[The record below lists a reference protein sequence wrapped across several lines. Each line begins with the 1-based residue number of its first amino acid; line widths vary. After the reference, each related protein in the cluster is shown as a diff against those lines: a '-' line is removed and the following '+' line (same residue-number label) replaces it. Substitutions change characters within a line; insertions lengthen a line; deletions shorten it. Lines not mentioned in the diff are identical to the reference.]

1 MEGGLG
7 REGSLYVCGVCFGVK
22 NSKVV
27 FISLDYYITWKKYL
41 DLTISSKQSNW
52 VRSML
57 RSALL
62 VIGHVLTVDAIGLVQ
77 KMVGGIQKHRLLLQ
91 TLPSLSPSFA
101 LFSLPPPNPIPLPF
115 LRLPRRLIN
124 IDKVLKRKAFREG
137 IPRQNL
143 PGGRRLSTLANINQR
158 THQLGN

>member
-1 MEGGLG
+1 
-7 REGSLYVCGVCFGVK
+7 
-22 NSKVV
+22 
-27 FISLDYYITWKKYL
+27 
-41 DLTISSKQSNW
+41 
-52 VRSML
+52 ML

-77 KMVGGIQKHRLLLQ
+77 KMVGEIQKHRLLLQ
-91 TLPSLSPSFA
+91 TLPSP
-101 LFSLPPPNPIPLPF
+101 FSLPLFRAFLLPPPPNPIPLPF

-158 THQLGN
+158 TDQLGN

>member
-7 REGSLYVCGVCFGVK
+7 REGSLYVCVVCFGVK

-27 FISLDYYITWKKYL
+27 FISLDYYITWKKHL

-57 RSALL
+57 RSAPL
-62 VIGHVLTVDAIGLVQ
+62 VIGHVLTVDAIGFVQ
-77 KMVGGIQKHRLLLQ
+77 KWNGWNTK
-91 TLPSLSPSFA
+91 TPA
-101 LFSLPPPNPIPLPF
+101 LIADAPFSLPLFRAFLPHPSPLPLLF

-137 IPRQNL
+137 IPSQNL
-143 PGGRRLSTLANINQR
+143 PGGRRLSTLANKNQR
-158 THQLGN
+158 TDQLGN

>member
-7 REGSLYVCGVCFGVK
+7 REGSLYVCVVCFGVK

-27 FISLDYYITWKKYL
+27 FISLDYYITWKKHL

-62 VIGHVLTVDAIGLVQ
+62 VIGHVLTVDVIGFVQ
-77 KMVGGIQKHRLLLQ
+77 KMVGEIQKHRLLLQ
-91 TLPSLSPSFA
+91 TLPSLFPSFA
-101 LFSLPPPNPIPLPF
+101 LFSLTPPPLPLLC

-137 IPRQNL
+137 IPSQNL
-143 PGGRRLSTLANINQR
+143 PGGRRLSTLANKNQR
-158 THQLGN
+158 TDQLGN

>member
-7 REGSLYVCGVCFGVK
+7 REGSLYVCGVCFRIK

-27 FISLDYYITWKKYL
+27 FISLDYYINWKKRL

-62 VIGHVLTVDAIGLVQ
+62 VIGHVLTVDVIGLVQ
-77 KMVGGIQKHRLLLQ
+77 KMVGEMQKHRLLLQ
-91 TLPSLSPSFA
+91 KLPLSSPRSRFFPSP
-101 LFSLPPPNPIPLPF
+101 LSLPI

-124 IDKVLKRKAFREG
+124 IDKALKRKVFREG
-137 IPRQNL
+137 IPSQNL
-143 PGGRRLSTLANINQR
+143 PGGRRLSTLADKTQR
-158 THQLGN
+158 TD